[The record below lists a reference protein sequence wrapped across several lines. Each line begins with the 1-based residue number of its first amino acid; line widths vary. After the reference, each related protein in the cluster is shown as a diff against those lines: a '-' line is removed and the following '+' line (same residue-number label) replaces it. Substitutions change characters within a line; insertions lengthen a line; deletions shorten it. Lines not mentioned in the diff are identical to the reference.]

1 MPGIREKNNV
11 QSVIYLV
18 SQLLVRKH
26 SVFLT
31 NFFFRKLHVL
41 KQIPLIPEQLPNYI
55 DISIKKM
62 GTFSVTDD
70 NKRCFVLHLLSKKL
84 LIESESKSHSESPI
98 DKSNYR
104 RKHLQNLN

>member
-1 MPGIREKNNV
+1 
-11 QSVIYLV
+11 
-18 SQLLVRKH
+18 
-26 SVFLT
+26 
-31 NFFFRKLHVL
+31 
-41 KQIPLIPEQLPNYI
+41 
-55 DISIKKM
+55 M